1 MIGYLVKRILQF
13 IPTMFIISLLAFYIS
28 VHSPGDPVEILSQS
42 ANAQGANASLT
53 ATKQYKDSIRVK
65 LGLNLP
71 LFYFSLGT
79 QSDCDTIHKIFDK
92 QEQYVFHRLSRKCG
106 DWKIVAGHFKD
117 IDRLRS
123 MFDSLNAETIYK
135 KNVYVED
142 TATELLPVNGPLTKN
157 GKFITTYERST
168 INGTLIHKYSLEEIS
183 AAVLTGQNIASSLK
197 KTYQPQYIS
206 SKIDTLIAVC
216 KKYDWLYYHKTMG
229 LKLKANAE
237 KFTKG
242 NYQRNYIPK
251 FTWNGTKSQYH
262 IWIRNLLKGDFGYS
276 YADTRPVAEKIWQ
289 KFGRSFI
296 LVLFSVLLAYLIS
309 IPVGVYSAKRHGKFF
324 DRFSSVTLF
333 MLYSVPS
340 FFFGTMLLYFFANP
354 AFFSWFPEYG
364 YCDPETYNNEWSIA
378 QKIYYTFP
386 YMVLPLATYTYAS
399 FAFLSRIVRSATLE
413 SLNQDYIRTARAKGL
428 SENRILWRHAFRNAL
443 LPVITTFV
451 TVFPAAVGG
460 SVIVETIFTYDGMG
474 IAGYEAIASKDIPMI
489 VSIFSLAGLMS
500 MVAYFVGDILYALAD
515 PRIVYANKK

>member
-28 VHSPGDPVEILSQS
+28 LHSPGDPVEILSQS

-92 QEQYVFHRLSRKCG
+92 QEQYVFHRLSRRWQ
-106 DWKIVAGHFKD
+106 DSERTAWYFKV
-117 IDRLRS
+117 IDRSLKKT
-123 MFDSLNAETIYK
+123 DTLNADAIYK
-135 KNVYVED
+135 RFSYVED
-142 TATELLPVNGPLTKN
+142 TATELIS
-157 GKFITTYERST
+157 ITEKSKSGANLSVYKRQLINNTLAYTYT
-168 INGTLIHKYSLEEIS
+168 INEINS
-183 AAVLTGQNIASSLK
+183 AITFSKNMLSSLK
-197 KTYQPQYIS
+197 KIYDPKLMVAKADSLLSLIGKYAFFSACKRDFEKIHMYAS
-206 SKIDTLIAVC
+206 SNKR
-216 KKYDWLYYHKTMG
+216 YF
-229 LKLKANAE
+229 NN
-237 KFTKG
+237 
-242 NYQRNYIPK
+242 NYKPK
-251 FTWNGTKSQYH
+251 FTWYGTQNQYH
-262 IWIRNLLKGDFGYS
+262 IWLSNLLKGDFGYS

-378 QKIYYTFP
+378 QKIYHTFP